1 MSRPAP
7 GEPVMARIRHN
18 GHLVSA
24 RIDDGEKLVSVR
36 FDEPVWAV
44 APGQAVVLYQGD
56 QVLGGGWI
64 RRAVGD
70 Q

>member
-1 MSRPAP
+1 M
-7 GEPVMARIRHN
+7 
-18 GHLVSA
+18 SA